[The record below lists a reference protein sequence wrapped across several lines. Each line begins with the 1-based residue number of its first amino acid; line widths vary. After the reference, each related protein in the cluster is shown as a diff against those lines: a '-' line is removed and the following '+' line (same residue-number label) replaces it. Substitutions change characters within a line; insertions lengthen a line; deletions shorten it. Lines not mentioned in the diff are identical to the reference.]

1 MKIIINIFKKMIHQG
16 NNFENK
22 NENEKKEK
30 LIFHFDFEE
39 SSERNVGMSLTS
51 EKGVKQQ
58 SLVLNLEV
66 FLLSLVYELNLETFY
81 YMWVL
86 FS

>member
-1 MKIIINIFKKMIHQG
+1 MKK
-16 NNFENK
+16 
-22 NENEKKEK
+22 K
-30 LIFHFDFEE
+30 LICHFDFEE
-39 SSERNVGMSLTS
+39 SSERNVGMSLTF

-66 FLLSLVYELNLETFY
+66 FLLSLVYELNLETIF